1 MTGDIRID
9 ALLHD
14 DVGLAVG
21 LPSESSLTISYRF
34 MENLN
39 APAGQTAISGAVHDF
54 TPMSS
59 AQRDV
64 VRNVLASE
72 FDAVGVR
79 FREVGA
85 NEPAMLRFAT
95 SSGIHGQGAEAF
107 EAGYVSYQAPGGLEP
122 IVFINHLQAVFHDAP
137 AGDAFRDVILHEV
150 GHALS
155 LKHPGKYFDHEEG
168 PFLPEE
174 LDHTG
179 NTVMSYNHEPGSG
192 AVSELRPFDLLALQ
206 HLYGANVSENN
217 NSVVGT
223 LDASGTFFV
232 GSARDDIL
240 YFAPGPRQE
249 YARLIDTSWGDDQ
262 LHVDVNAMAPWEL
275 IIFQGGDGTDSLVLN
290 EMHSRARE
298 LAPGDEVAFYLADG
312 REQRYFELDSVERVI
327 FNDQAVALD
336 IELGAGQAYRIYKA
350 AFGREP
356 DEEGLGYWI
365 HAMDQGASLIEVAAS
380 FLDSDEFTQ
389 RYGAGVDDTGF
400 IDALYTN
407 VLARQPDAGGY
418 TYWLNE
424 LEQGMS
430 REKLLANF
438 SESPENQANAAEL
451 IGDGIVYDPWL
462 V

>member
-64 VRNVLASE
+64 VRKVLASE

-85 NEPAMLRFAT
+85 NEPAMMRFGT
-95 SSGIHGQGAEAF
+95 SSGIYGQGAEAA
-107 EAGYVSYQAPGGLEP
+107 EAGYVSYQTPGGLEP
-122 IVFINHLQAVFHDAP
+122 IVFLNHSQPIFQGDP
-137 AGDAFRDVILHEV
+137 AGDAFRDVMLHEV

-179 NTVMSYNHEPGSG
+179 NTVMSYNYEPGSG
-192 AVSELRPFDLLALQ
+192 PVSEFGPFDLLALQ
-206 HLYGANVSENN
+206 HLYGNHVSDTD
-217 NSVVGT
+217 SPVVRSLET
-223 LDASGTFFV
+223 DNYYII
-232 GSARDDIL
+232 GSARDDVL
-240 YFAPGPRQE
+240 TLTAAPPLE
-249 YARLIDTSWGDDQ
+249 YARTIATSWGDDQ

-298 LAPGDEVAFYLADG
+298 LASGDEVAFYLADG